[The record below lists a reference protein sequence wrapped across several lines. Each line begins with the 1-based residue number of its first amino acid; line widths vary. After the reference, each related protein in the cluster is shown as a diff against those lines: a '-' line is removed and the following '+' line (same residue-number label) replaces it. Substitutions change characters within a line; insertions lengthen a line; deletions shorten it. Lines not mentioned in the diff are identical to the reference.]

1 MGPARVDGVGMVG
14 GWTAPVLQDSVRLAA
29 LLTKADKQVSET
41 WQDPGIPRAH
51 VIGAH
56 PHAA

>member
-1 MGPARVDGVGMVG
+1 MIGR
-14 GWTAPVLQDSVRLAA
+14 WTAPVLQDSVQLAA
-29 LLTKADKQVSET
+29 LFTKADKQVSET
-41 WQDPGIPRAH
+41 WQDPGIRRAH